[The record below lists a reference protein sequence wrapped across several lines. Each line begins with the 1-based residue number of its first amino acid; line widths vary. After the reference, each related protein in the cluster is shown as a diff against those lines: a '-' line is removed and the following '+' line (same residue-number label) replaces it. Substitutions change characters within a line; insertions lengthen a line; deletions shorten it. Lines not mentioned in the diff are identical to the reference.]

1 MGVNRGNSVAGVPRL
16 TGFAWLSLGAAVATV
31 GLKLVAYLLTGSVGL
46 LSDAL
51 ESLVNL
57 AAALL
62 ALGTLIFAAQP
73 PDEEH
78 PYGHTKAEYF
88 ASGAEGFLILG
99 AALSIAY
106 AAFQRI
112 LNPRPIEN
120 VELGLLVSA
129 GAALVN
135 WGVARVLLSAGR
147 RYRAIVLEANARHLL
162 ADVWTTAGVVVGV
175 LGATLTGLYILDPI
189 LGLLVAANI
198 VRWGIVLV
206 RRSVLGLLDTA
217 LPPGEQQVIREV
229 LDRYREQGVGYHA
242 LRTRQAGTRRF
253 ITVHIL
259 VPGHWTVAQGHHLLE
274 EVEAEVRKALPGT
287 VVFTHLEPIEDPR
300 SWQDINLD
308 RPSPARTVKPY
319 DSAGH

>member
-1 MGVNRGNSVAGVPRL
+1 MNHGKPASVVPRL
-16 TGFAWLSLGAAVATV
+16 ARFAWLSLAAAVATV

-88 ASGAEGFLILG
+88 ASGAEGFLILA
-99 AALSIAY
+99 AALSIGY

-112 LNPRPIEN
+112 LHPQPISN
-120 VELGLLVSA
+120 VELGLLVSVA
-129 GAALVN
+129 AALVN
-135 WGVARVLLSAGR
+135 WVVARVLLCAGR

-162 ADVWTTAGVVVGV
+162 ADVWTTVGVVLGV
-175 LGATLTGLYILDPI
+175 AVAGLTGLYILDPL

-206 RRSVLGLLDTA
+206 RRSALGLLDTA
-217 LPPGEQQVIREV
+217 LPPEEQQIIRQV
-229 LDRYREQGVGYHA
+229 LDRYQEQGVRYHA

-253 ITVHIL
+253 MSVHVL
-259 VPGHWTVAQGHHLLE
+259 VPGSWTVAQGHHLLE
-274 EVEAEVRKALPGT
+274 EVEAELQKALPGIS
-287 VVFTHLEPIEDPR
+287 VFTHLEPLEDPR
-300 SWQDINLD
+300 SWQDIHLD
-308 RPSPARTVKPY
+308 RSPSAPPTRVK
-319 DSAGH
+319 DSAGR